1 MSDEAPLRP
10 PRALAVIVRLSV
22 ATLFSMSLWFS
33 ATAIAPALR
42 DEWNLSSGDT
52 AWLTMVVQIG
62 FVVGTLISAFL
73 TLADR
78 VETRLLVAYC
88 SLAGA
93 AVNFLMVGA
102 AGLPA
107 AIPLRF
113 LTGVFLAG
121 VYPPA
126 MKLASSWFRQGRG
139 LAVGTLIGAL
149 TLGSAAPHFIGVLA
163 VFDAAGELPW
173 QMTVAGASVLAV
185 IGGLLVLAGCE
196 EGPYGE
202 RTACF
207 DPRAAG
213 EILKQKGVRL
223 ANLGYLGHM
232 WELYAM
238 WTWVPAFLL
247 EIFETRY
254 GAAGVPMAAG
264 ASFAVIAAGGPG
276 SVAAGYLADRLGR
289 TTVVMVSLV
298 VSGGC
303 CLLVGHFA
311 EVSPAVAVILCLVW
325 GFAVVADS
333 AQFSTMVTELA
344 PRRLVGTALT
354 VQTSLGFLLTTV
366 SMRALPWIRENLGW
380 KEAFAMLALGPVA
393 GLVAMVRLRQSPE
406 SASIAFGRK

>member
-1 MSDEAPLRP
+1 
-10 PRALAVIVRLSV
+10 
-22 ATLFSMSLWFS
+22 
-33 ATAIAPALR
+33 
-42 DEWNLSSGDT
+42 
-52 AWLTMVVQIG
+52 MVVQIG

-78 VETRLLVAYC
+78 VESRLLVAYS

-93 AVNFLMVGA
+93 AANILMVVA
-102 AGLPA
+102 AGLTV

-139 LAVGTLIGAL
+139 LAVGALIGAL
-149 TLGSAAPHFIGVLA
+149 TLGSAAPHFFGVLA

-173 QMTVAGASVLAV
+173 QVTVAGASVLAV
-185 IGGLLVLAGCE
+185 IGGLLVLAGCQ

-202 RTACF
+202 RTPRF
-207 DPRAAG
+207 DPRAAR
-213 EILKQKGVRL
+213 EILKQNGVRL

-238 WTWVPAFLL
+238 WTWVPAFLM

-254 GAAGVPMAAG
+254 GAAGVPAAAG

-276 SVAAGYLADRLGR
+276 SLAAGYLADRLGR
-289 TTVVMVSLV
+289 TTVVMASLV

-303 CLLVGHFA
+303 CLLVGPLA
-311 EVSPAVAVILCLVW
+311 EVSPAVVVILCLIW
-325 GFAVVADS
+325 GFTVVADS

-354 VQTSLGFLLTTV
+354 LQTSLGFLLTTV

-380 KEAFAMLALGPVA
+380 NEAFAMLALGPAA
-393 GLVAMVRLRQSPE
+393 GIIAMVRLRQSPE